1 MKEEQT
7 YHSPAPKHF
16 IVSAIV
22 LVLVFWILE
31 TALEVYIFHLNKNFI
46 QNLIFPSL
54 HELWMRLVV
63 ASLSVLAVVLAYS
76 LAKRREMER
85 MLQDNEEKF
94 HSLFNQASDS
104 IFLMRPTENDLII
117 EDVNEVACTI
127 HGYTREELIHQSIG
141 LLDHPE
147 TRMHIPERIP
157 LLMSGNPLNV
167 EAVHVRK
174 DGSPFPIE
182 IAAQRIQIREKPY
195 ILEIDRDIS
204 KRKKTESAL
213 NERMKLAELSADM
226 GLAFTTAV
234 TLQDA
239 LQKCSRSLVD
249 HLDALFARIWL
260 FNEKENI
267 LELKASAGLYTHLD
281 GPHSRIN
288 YGKYKIGIIAKNR
301 TPHLTNHVTGDPQ
314 VSDQEWARKEKI
326 VSFAGHPLMLKN
338 KLIGV
343 MALFS
348 RNILSDITI
357 KALSSVADQ
366 VAIGIDHK
374 LKEEQ
379 VLHAKEKWETTFDTI
394 PDIVIVIDNNHRIM
408 RANNTLAE
416 RLGVD
421 RDSIIGKPCYE
432 VVHGTSG
439 PPSFC
444 PHVAVLADGME
455 RVEEIFDEHLNGHF
469 QFSAT
474 PILDSQRNVVAT
486 VHVARDITKRKMMEE
501 RLKEAA
507 ITDELTGLLN
517 RRGFYTVAE
526 QQCKLADRT
535 KRGMS
540 LLYIDLDGM
549 KTINDELGHQ
559 TGDQAL
565 KDMAALL
572 KKTFRGSDVIA
583 RMGGDEFSVLLT
595 EPSESVESAVTH
607 HLHNNICRHNETA
620 GRKYE
625 LLVSL
630 GISYYDPL
638 HPCSIDNLLMKA
650 DSLMYEDKKSHKD
663 ADIHLVRNNPEKA

>member
-1 MKEEQT
+1 
-7 YHSPAPKHF
+7 
-16 IVSAIV
+16 
-22 LVLVFWILE
+22 
-31 TALEVYIFHLNKNFI
+31 
-46 QNLIFPSL
+46 
-54 HELWMRLVV
+54 
-63 ASLSVLAVVLAYS
+63 
-76 LAKRREMER
+76 
-85 MLQDNEEKF
+85 
-94 HSLFNQASDS
+94 
-104 IFLMRPTENDLII
+104 
-117 EDVNEVACTI
+117 
-127 HGYTREELIHQSIG
+127 
-141 LLDHPE
+141 
-147 TRMHIPERIP
+147 
-157 LLMSGNPLNV
+157 
-167 EAVHVRK
+167 
-174 DGSPFPIE
+174 
-182 IAAQRIQIREKPY
+182 
-195 ILEIDRDIS
+195 
-204 KRKKTESAL
+204 
-213 NERMKLAELSADM
+213 MKLTEMSADM
-226 GLAFTTAV
+226 GLAFTTGV
-234 TLQDA
+234 TLQDS
-239 LQKCSRSLVD
+239 LQKCSISLVH

-260 FNEKENI
+260 FNEKENE

-281 GPHSRIN
+281 GPHSRID
-288 YGKYKIGIIAKNR
+288 YGKYKIGIIAKSR
-301 TPHLTNHVTGDPQ
+301 TPHLTNHVPGDPQ

-338 KLIGV
+338 RLIGV
-343 MALFS
+343 MAMFS
-348 RNILSDITI
+348 RNVLSEITM

-432 VVHGTSG
+432 VVHGTSE

-444 PHVAVLADGME
+444 PHVAVLSDGKE

-474 PILDSQRNVVAT
+474 PILDSQRNVIAT

-517 RRGFYTVAE
+517 RRGFYTVAD

-535 KRGMS
+535 KRSMT

-565 KDMAALL
+565 KDMAVIL

-595 EPSESVESAVTH
+595 EPSESAESAVTH
-607 HLHNNICRHNETA
+607 HLHDNICRHNETA
-620 GRKYE
+620 GRNFE
-625 LLVSL
+625 LLISL
-630 GISYYDPL
+630 GISYYNPRK
-638 HPCSIDNLLMKA
+638 PCSIENLLMEA
-650 DSLMYEDKKSHKD
+650 DSSMYEDKKSHKD
-663 ADIHLVRNNPEKA
+663 PDRHFVRSNPGKE

>member
-1 MKEEQT
+1 MKAEQT
-7 YHSPAPKHF
+7 YHSPAPKTF
-16 IVSAIV
+16 ILTAIV
-22 LVLVFWILE
+22 LVLVFWIFE
-31 TALEVYIFHLNKNFI
+31 TALEVYVFHLNKNFI
-46 QNLIFPSL
+46 QNLFFPSL

-63 ASLSVLAVVLAYS
+63 ASLTVLAVVLVYYLS
-76 LAKRREMER
+76 RHREMEGTLR
-85 MLQDNEEKF
+85 DNENKF

-104 IFLMRPTENDLII
+104 IFLIRPTEDDLII
-117 EDVNEVACTI
+117 EDVNEVACSI
-127 HGYTREELIHQSIG
+127 HGYTREELIGQSIG
-141 LLDHPE
+141 LLDNPE
-147 TRMHIPERIP
+147 TRKHIPERIP

-182 IAAQRIQIREKPY
+182 IAAQRIHIGEKPY
-195 ILEIDRDIS
+195 ILAIDRDIS

-226 GLAFTTAV
+226 GLAFTTGV
-234 TLQDA
+234 TLQDS
-239 LQKCSRSLVD
+239 LQKCSGSLVD

-281 GPHSRIN
+281 GPHSRIT
-288 YGKYKIGIIAKNR
+288 YGKYKIGIIAKSR
-301 TPHLTNHVTGDPQ
+301 TPHLTNHVAGDPQ

-338 KLIGV
+338 RLIGV

-348 RNILSDITI
+348 RNVLSEITM

-394 PDIVIVIDNNHRIM
+394 PDIVIVIDSNHRIM
-408 RANNTLAE
+408 RANNTLAN

-421 RDSIIGKPCYE
+421 RDSIIGQPCYK
-432 VVHGTSG
+432 VVHGTSE

-444 PHVAVLADGME
+444 PHVAVLADGKE
-455 RVEEIFDEHLNGHF
+455 RVEEIYDEHLNGHF

-474 PILDSQRNVVAT
+474 PILDSQRNVIAT

-535 KRGMS
+535 KRGIS

-559 TGDQAL
+559 AGDQAL
-565 KDMAALL
+565 IDMAALL

-595 EPSESVESAVTH
+595 EPSESAESAVTQ
-607 HLHNNICRHNETA
+607 HLHNNICKHNETA

-625 LLVSL
+625 LMVSL

-638 HPCSIDNLLMKA
+638 HPCSIENLLMKA
-650 DSLMYEDKKSHKD
+650 DSLMYEDKKSHRD
-663 ADIHLVRNNPEKA
+663 PVNLFVRNHPDKS